1 MYPYKF
7 CILFIILVLLNITT
21 EIYFCKNCYLF
32 TIKKKRINVHALGV
46 MTNKLKIQNKSQL
59 RRLILS
65 YPVANTCMK
74 LLVWNGINK
83 AVIIEVGL
91 ESGGS
96 IKVAVLYG
104 YI

>member
-1 MYPYKF
+1 M
-7 CILFIILVLLNITT
+7 
-21 EIYFCKNCYLF
+21 
-32 TIKKKRINVHALGV
+32 HALGV

-65 YPVANTCMK
+65 FNVNTVANTCMK
-74 LLVWNGINK
+74 LLVWKGINK
-83 AVIIEVGL
+83 AVIIEVGF

-96 IKVAVLYG
+96 IKVAALYG